1 MKKLFIAIMLLI
13 SLGSYA
19 KTDCI
24 SLIHSYFVQPY
35 DNSVIGR
42 MMHIYTGHAYKPINQ
57 FLRNNTK
64 YLIEDNSYKI
74 RYTIGNDW
82 LEKGYNYDL
91 AFAKSL
97 QEIINNLSSNP
108 QHELYRGLSVNSEEM
123 TEYVE
128 KTYFEGN
135 VFSNP
140 EFLSTTTNRKVA
152 IAFATA
158 QNTKKSPD
166 KDEFILLE
174 IKSESA
180 KDISSYA
187 IMKAEEESLIPPGG
201 LFRVISVD
209 KNKVFT
215 TRKLIGEGANAELQL
230 VDQKFMYVK
239 IEELSGNNISPK
251 DMVKFHEW
259 AQSASK
265 IVDNQT
271 ESAKLSDEIR
281 EMKSF
286 DLGFYNCTRNTRVEF
301 KICIAEERCRFSVDH
316 ILESDPIIVKNC
328 VDRWIKAAVQNNCIT
343 KECLKTFNP
352 NNYVD

>member
-166 KDEFILLE
+166 KD
-174 IKSESA
+174 
-180 KDISSYA
+180 
-187 IMKAEEESLIPPGG
+187 
-201 LFRVISVD
+201 
-209 KNKVFT
+209 
-215 TRKLIGEGANAELQL
+215 
-230 VDQKFMYVK
+230 
-239 IEELSGNNISPK
+239 
-251 DMVKFHEW
+251 
-259 AQSASK
+259 
-265 IVDNQT
+265 
-271 ESAKLSDEIR
+271 
-281 EMKSF
+281 
-286 DLGFYNCTRNTRVEF
+286 
-301 KICIAEERCRFSVDH
+301 
-316 ILESDPIIVKNC
+316 
-328 VDRWIKAAVQNNCIT
+328 
-343 KECLKTFNP
+343 
-352 NNYVD
+352 